1 MDNSRMGVMGVGGVL
16 SGKETEKIVDFF
28 KRRGVHAYFFV
39 VVGSAGTPPALFPS
53 ATQHIK
59 SDNKH
64 NIDHRLF
71 KFWKV
76 NMLIGCSS

>member
-28 KRRGVHAYFFV
+28 RRQGVRVYFFV
-39 VVGSAGTPPALFPS
+39 VVGSGGTPLDLFPS

-59 SDNKH
+59 SYIILSILTILADFS
-64 NIDHRLF
+64 LF
-71 KFWKV
+71 FWRTK
-76 NMLIGCSS
+76 C